1 MVFEAHKCG
10 ATLIHNGQ
18 WLLSAAHCFLEEKS
32 ENKIE
37 GNVLNSYRIKLGD
50 YFNKGRWHIPCSK
63 STIDRS
69 NIISGLTSFCN
80 SDPRRH
86 RMNKGLLKENNAYK

>member
-10 ATLIHNGQ
+10 ATLIHDGQ

-50 YFNKGRWHIPCSK
+50 YFNKG
-63 STIDRS
+63 
-69 NIISGLTSFCN
+69 
-80 SDPRRH
+80 
-86 RMNKGLLKENNAYK
+86 E